1 MIDENSSEVSDISE
15 TDETVPDTNEN
26 TEEARTYKVKIDGV
40 HQEID
45 EATLIKGY
53 QLEQV
58 ANKRIE
64 DSSKLYKNLK
74 PYIPIVE
81 ALQKGDLSVLKKIG
95 LKPEDIRKFSEQELQ
110 EYLDEQDMN
119 PDQRAL
125 AETRIERD
133 LLKAQTEQLN
143 QKAVEDKREEEAQ
156 RAGERIDTEMRD
168 ALEGSKIP
176 LKGNFKLVR
185 RVAEDMYSQIEA
197 GNVANASQSL
207 TRVLVTRYE
216 RICA

>member
-1 MIDENSSEVSDISE
+1 M
-15 TDETVPDTNEN
+15 
-26 TEEARTYKVKIDGV
+26 
-40 HQEID
+40 
-45 EATLIKGY
+45 
-53 QLEQV
+53 
-58 ANKRIE
+58 
-64 DSSKLYKNLK
+64 
-74 PYIPIVE
+74 E

-207 TRVLVTRYE
+207 TRVLVGLSDDFSEHATREFARDAEGFLKGLPKGVLDGIRKMSLKEVKSQLPIGNLGEKDLTKKSVKTDSFRDYMRAE
-216 RICA
+216 FRKPG